1 MHSVLGEIGLP
12 IGVPVQILIDLTNGC
27 EQVKSDREE
36 EDAKTNLS
44 RLSLWI
50 RARHPQRAL
59 STERGAAPVQIVGN
73 DRR

>member
-27 EQVKSDREE
+27 EQVKSYREE

-44 RLSLWI
+44 RL
-50 RARHPQRAL
+50 
-59 STERGAAPVQIVGN
+59 
-73 DRR
+73 